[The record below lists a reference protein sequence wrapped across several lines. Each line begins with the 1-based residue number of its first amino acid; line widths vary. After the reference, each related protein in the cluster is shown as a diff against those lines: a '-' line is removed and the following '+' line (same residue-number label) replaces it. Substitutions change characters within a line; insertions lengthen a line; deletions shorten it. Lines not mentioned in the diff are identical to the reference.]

1 MGHYTQTV
9 LTAFR
14 IAVDS
19 LRAHKLRTFLTLL
32 GVIIGVSSVVMVGAA
47 IEGLGNYAEQTTAK
61 TFGSNSFLVAQI
73 ASGQRLTRSERAEK
87 LKRNKKIRDEDLVYL
102 RAATGSEILYSPYVQ
117 RFEDVKSLS
126 GGVIEGCTIIGAS
139 ATLPEIRD
147 LVLDDGRFFTDQ
159 EERTRQPVAVVGQD
173 IRKEF
178 FPGSNPLGRYI
189 KISGIDFRIVGLQEK
204 LGTGATGGSQDNQ
217 VYIPITVYERLWS
230 VQQRGLSVFGRPKPS
245 SGMTLDEGV
254 DVMRAALR
262 TRFHTRPGQPDNFD
276 VSTPDSQREFIDRI
290 IGLVSAVVVPITAIS
305 LVVGGIVI
313 MNIMLVSVTERT
325 REIGLR
331 KALGARRND
340 LLLQFLIEAALM
352 SFLGGLIGLSI
363 GWAVTQLLSVV
374 LGTRLEITPTY
385 VFVSIFV
392 SAATGIISGWYPA
405 SRAAKLDPVV
415 ALRQE

>member
-14 IAVDS
+14 IAIDS

-47 IEGLGNYAEQTTAK
+47 IEGLGNFAEQTTAK

-73 ASGQRLTRSERAEK
+73 ASSQRLTRSERAEK
-87 LKRNKKIRDEDLVYL
+87 LKRNKKIRDEDLTYL
-102 RAATGSEILYSPYVQ
+102 RATTGSDILYSPYVQ
-117 RFEDVKSLS
+117 RFEDVKGLS
-126 GGVIEGCTIIGAS
+126 GGVIEGCAILGVS

-147 LVLDDGRFFTDQ
+147 IVLDDGRFFTEQ
-159 EERTRQPVAVVGQD
+159 EERTRQAVAVVGQD

-204 LGTGATGGSQDNQ
+204 LGTGPTGGSQDNQ
-217 VYIPITVYERLWS
+217 VYIPITLYERLWS

-245 SGMTLDEGV
+245 TGMTLDEGV
-254 DVMRAALR
+254 DVMRSALR
-262 TRFHTRPGQPDNFD
+262 TRLRARPGQPDNFD

-331 KALGARRND
+331 KAMGARQND

-352 SFLGGLIGLSI
+352 SFLGGLIGLAI
-363 GWAVTQLLSVV
+363 GWVVTQALSIV
-374 LGTRLEITPTY
+374 LGTKLEITPAY
-385 VFVSIFV
+385 IFVSIFV
-392 SAATGIISGWYPA
+392 SAATGIVSGWYPA

>member
-14 IAVDS
+14 IAIDS

-47 IEGLGNYAEQTTAK
+47 IEGLGNFAEQTTAK

-73 ASGQRLTRSERAEK
+73 ASSQRLTRSERAEK
-87 LKRNKKIRDEDLVYL
+87 LKRNKKIRAEDLTYL
-102 RAATGSEILYSPYVQ
+102 RATTGSDILYSPYVQ
-117 RFEDVKSLS
+117 RFEDVKGLA
-126 GGVIEGCTIIGAS
+126 GGIIEGCTILGVS

-147 LVLDDGRFFTDQ
+147 IVLDDGRFFTEQ
-159 EERTRQPVAVVGQD
+159 EERTRQAVAVVGQD

-204 LGTGATGGSQDNQ
+204 LGTGPTGGSQDNQ
-217 VYIPITVYERLWS
+217 VYIPVTVYERLWS

-245 SGMTLDEGV
+245 TGMTLDEGV
-254 DVMRAALR
+254 DAMRSALR
-262 TRFHTRPGQPDNFD
+262 TRLRARPGQPDNFD

-331 KALGARRND
+331 KAMGARQND

-352 SFLGGLIGLSI
+352 SFLGGLIGLAI
-363 GWAVTQLLSVV
+363 GWVVTQALSIV
-374 LGTRLEITPTY
+374 LGTKLEITPAY

>member
-14 IAVDS
+14 IAIDS

-47 IEGLGNYAEQTTAK
+47 IEGLGNFAEQTTAK

-73 ASGQRLTRSERAEK
+73 ASSQRLTRSERAEK
-87 LKRNKKIRDEDLVYL
+87 LKRNKKIRDEDLTYL
-102 RAATGSEILYSPYVQ
+102 RATTGSEILYSPYVQ
-117 RFEDVKSLS
+117 RFEDVKGFT
-126 GGVIEGCTIIGAS
+126 GGIIEGCTVLGVS

-147 LVLDDGRFFTDQ
+147 IVLDDGRFFTEQ
-159 EERTRQPVAVVGQD
+159 EERTRQAVAVVGQD

-204 LGTGATGGSQDNQ
+204 LGTGPTGGSQDNQ
-217 VYIPITVYERLWS
+217 VYIPITLYERLWS
-230 VQQRGLSVFGRPKPS
+230 VQQRGLSVFGRPRPS

-254 DVMRAALR
+254 DVMRSALR
-262 TRFHTRPGQPDNFD
+262 TRLRARPGQPDNFD

-331 KALGARRND
+331 KAMGARQND

-352 SFLGGLIGLSI
+352 SFLGGLIGLAI
-363 GWAVTQLLSVV
+363 GWVVTQALSIV
-374 LGTRLEITPTY
+374 LGTKLEITPAY
-385 VFVSIFV
+385 IFVSIFV
-392 SAATGIISGWYPA
+392 SAATGIVSGWYPA

>member
-14 IAVDS
+14 IAIDS

-47 IEGLGNYAEQTTAK
+47 IEGLGNFAEQTTAK

-73 ASGQRLTRSERAEK
+73 ASSQRLTRSERAEK
-87 LKRNKKIRDEDLVYL
+87 LKRNKKIRDEDLTYL
-102 RAATGSEILYSPYVQ
+102 RATTGSDILYSPYVQ
-117 RFEDVKSLS
+117 RFEDVKGLS
-126 GGVIEGCTIIGAS
+126 GGVIEGCAILGVS

-147 LVLDDGRFFTDQ
+147 IVLDDGRFFTEQ
-159 EERTRQPVAVVGQD
+159 EERTRQAVAVVGQD

-204 LGTGATGGSQDNQ
+204 LGTGPTGGSQDNQ
-217 VYIPITVYERLWS
+217 VYIPITLYERLWS

-245 SGMTLDEGV
+245 TGMTLDEGV
-254 DVMRAALR
+254 DVMRSALR
-262 TRFHTRPGQPDNFD
+262 TRLRTRPGQPDNFD

-331 KALGARRND
+331 KAMGARQND

-352 SFLGGLIGLSI
+352 SFLGGLIGLAI
-363 GWAVTQLLSVV
+363 GWVVTQALSIV
-374 LGTRLEITPTY
+374 LGTKLEITPAY
-385 VFVSIFV
+385 IFVSIFV
-392 SAATGIISGWYPA
+392 SAATGIVSGWYPA